1 MNLIFPRKLYGLC
14 CFHTSIFRIVIVVNN
29 SQLDGLAK
37 DYYPVEFYSVWN
49 SVYLYYSKNRLT
61 LSGEFFYLLFKRN

>member
-1 MNLIFPRKLYGLC
+1 MVFAAFTFLPLGLS
-14 CFHTSIFRIVIVVNN
+14 FVVNN
-29 SQLDGLAK
+29 SELDGLAK

-61 LSGEFFYLLFKRN
+61 LSGEFFYSVFKRN